1 LAVLELGSLLTQ
13 FLNGATLVSVLILVS
28 MGLAIIFGVMGV
40 INLAHGEF
48 FILGAYTVI
57 AADALRL
64 NTWWGIAA
72 APIVVGLFGGLVE
85 VGIIRFLYKRPLE
98 TLLATWGLSIVIRQL
113 VRLAFGT
120 GYRAS
125 PHPLLGDVTVWGF
138 SYPLYRIFLM
148 LICVAVIVVTFYVFY
163 RTPFGLEIRAI
174 TQDVEMASALAINT
188 SRVYLAT
195 FAFGSALAGLAGALM
210 TPEITISPEAGVNF
224 LARSFFVVI
233 LGGIGQL
240 AGVLGGGLVVG
251 ELETF
256 LSYLI
261 SPTTAQA
268 AVLVIAIVIIRFRPR
283 GLFSR

>member
-1 LAVLELGSLLTQ
+1 MLELGSLLTQ

-28 MGLAIIFGVMGV
+28 IGLAIIFGVMGV

-57 AADALRL
+57 AADAMKLSA
-64 NTWWGIAA
+64 WWGIAL
-72 APIVVGLFGGLVE
+72 APVIVGLFGGLVE
-85 VGIIRFLYKRPLE
+85 LGIIRFLYKRPLE

-113 VRLAFGT
+113 MRIVFGV

-125 PHPLLGDVTVWGF
+125 PHPLLGDLTVWGF
-138 SYPLYRIFLM
+138 SYPIYRVFLM
-148 LICVAVIVVTFYVFY
+148 IICVLVIIVTFYVFY
-163 RTPFGLEIRAI
+163 RIDFGLKIRAI

-188 SRVYLAT
+188 SRMYLST
-195 FAFGSALAGLAGALM
+195 FVFGSALAGLAGALM

-233 LGGIGQL
+233 LGGIGGL

-261 SPTTAQA
+261 SATTAQA
-268 AVLVIAIVIIRFRPR
+268 AVLVIAIIIIRFRPR
-283 GLFSR
+283 GLFSG